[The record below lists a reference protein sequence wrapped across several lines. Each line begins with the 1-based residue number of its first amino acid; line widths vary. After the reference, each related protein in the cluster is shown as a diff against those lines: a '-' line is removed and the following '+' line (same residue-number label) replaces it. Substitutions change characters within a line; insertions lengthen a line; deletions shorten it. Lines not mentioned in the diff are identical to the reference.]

1 MEGLLLNGARQARPI
16 PKRRMLKIRTELAR
30 TIAATK
36 ADHGQFVLNKWGR
49 PYSYSGFDQTV

>member
-1 MEGLLLNGARQARPI
+1 
-16 PKRRMLKIRTELAR
+16 MLKIRTELAR